1 MNDHG
6 VSVQWYWRGR
16 TEEVRE
22 NTVPV
27 PLRPPQS
34 PHGLAGNCIRAFAVR
49 GWRRIVWDIA
59 RSLLILTLLSQ
70 SSKIVEFH
78 GTVQICVC
86 VWFFFQAV
94 RFVSTFKLTQNVT
107 WSSVCSEWVKY
118 CLISKWQWHYTLR
131 KFRLVRVCQPG
142 SGDHRMKKC
151 LTYFSLVCKQ
161 NKDKL

>member
-1 MNDHG
+1 M
-6 VSVQWYWRGR
+6 
-16 TEEVRE
+16 
-22 NTVPV
+22 
-27 PLRPPQS
+27 
-34 PHGLAGNCIRAFAVR
+34 
-49 GWRRIVWDIA
+49 
-59 RSLLILTLLSQ
+59 ILTGENWRSQ
-70 SSKIVEFH
+70 RKYCSSATSSTAKPTWTGRKLYSGLRGKRLATNRLRYSTVASYSYSSQPIFKNSRNSWH
-78 GTVQICVC
+78 GTNLC

-118 CLISKWQWHYTLR
+118 CLISKWQWHYTLW